1 MKSKPTSCH
10 LKMRAF
16 AVSVAVCLLVLQ
28 GFAFSLAC
36 HGAPSRHSG
45 TAVLATALRA
55 PECHHAGDP
64 TAPEHSSHD
73 CCVYCSVADRDALA
87 QAIAF
92 VADFVIAPTPSVVAA
107 VYYQVDIR
115 NPVPLGLT
123 TSWSSRAPPR
133 IG

>member
-1 MKSKPTSCH
+1 MKRKQTFLRSG
-10 LKMRAF
+10 MRALL
-16 AVSVAVCLLVLQ
+16 ASATVCLLILQ
-28 GFAFSLAC
+28 SFAFTCSPPPMRE
-36 HGAPSRHSG
+36 GA
-45 TAVLATALRA
+45 ATVSAKAFMPA

-107 VYYQVDIR
+107 VYYQVDVQ